1 MRGSAETQQTEL
13 VLDALDRQLLNRL
26 QDGFPVCDRPYLAV
40 AREFSIDEG
49 ELIARIQRLLDT
61 NVLTRFGPMYH
72 AERMGGGLSLA
83 AMAVPAEDFERVALL
98 VNSLPEIAHNY
109 ARDHDFNMWFVIATE
124 DRDDVAAVVKRIQ
137 ALTGYTVYNM
147 PKIEEFYVGL
157 RFAV

>member
-1 MRGSAETQQTEL
+1 MRESADTHDY

-26 QDGFPVCDRPYLAV
+26 QDGFPICERPYQVV
-40 AREFSIDEG
+40 ADEYG
-49 ELIARIQRLLDT
+49 ISETALIERIQNLLAT
-61 NVLTRFGPMYH
+61 HYLTRFGPMYH

-83 AMAVPAEDFERVALL
+83 AMSIPEHEFERVNQL

-109 ARDHDFNMWFVIATE
+109 QRDHALNMWFVIATE
-124 DRDDVAAVVKRIQ
+124 QKEEVASVVKKLQ

>member
-1 MRGSAETQQTEL
+1 MRDSAENAY

-26 QDGFPVCDRPYLAV
+26 QEGFPVCERPYQAAAAELG
-40 AREFSIDEG
+40 IDEN
-49 ELIARIQRLLDT
+49 ELIHRIRNLLET
-61 NVLTRFGPMYH
+61 GYLSRFGPMFH

-83 AMAVPAEDFERVALL
+83 AMSIPADQFDQVAEV

-109 ARDHDFNMWFVIATE
+109 ARDHALNMWFVIATE
-124 DRDDVAAVVKRIQ
+124 TRQEVEDVVERIQ
-137 ALTGYTVYNM
+137 QQTGYPVYNM